1 MGVFNP
7 LAPRFGNRA
16 AVRRARRSRKA
27 RLQVR
32 HARCADCDVLTP
44 TYRRLCSRC
53 QDAAS
58 REAWWAEVDEVADRF
73 ERGAR

>member
-7 LAPRFGNRA
+7 LAPRVGNRA

-27 RLQVR
+27 RLRVR
-32 HARCADCDVLTP
+32 NARCEGCDVLTP
-44 TYRRLCSRC
+44 TYRRPCARC
-53 QDAAS
+53 QEAAS
-58 REAWWAEVDEVADRF
+58 REAWWAEVDRVADRF